1 MAKSASPPT
10 NPNTDATFT
19 IAPRLAN
26 NCGKQA
32 LLITNWLVRF
42 MSRVVCQ
49 PSRVHSPTGPS
60 PKRRPLPPA
69 ALHKPSICGIAVMA
83 ASTACASVRSMGMVV
98 AAMPNVARPA
108 ASRSTAIIWAPSA
121 CNRSAVARPMPLA
134 APVTTIVFCKNRCID
149 YFLMKNHTQNRRGG
163 MPRRFC
169 STYLRRG
176 LGRWLRS
183 RPERRRLGP

>member
-10 NPNTDATFT
+10 NPNTDATLT

-83 ASTACASVRSMGMVV
+83 ASTAWASVRSMGMGV
-98 AAMPNVARPA
+98 AAIPNIARPA

-121 CNRSAVARPMPLA
+121 CKRSAVARPIPLA
-134 APVTTIVFCKNRCID
+134 APVTTMIFSAKRYMRYILLKKQDKKPSWHKATTV
-149 YFLMKNHTQNRRGG
+149 
-163 MPRRFC
+163 
-169 STYLRRG
+169 S
-176 LGRWLRS
+176 
-183 RPERRRLGP
+183 